1 MAIKSSTGLRD
12 GALGD
17 SSIKDLLDL
26 GFFDIY
32 AGAVPATADAD
43 VTGHTKLC
51 RISLNATA
59 TGLTMDPPSGGIMSK
74 PSGDVWSGA
83 NLATGTATF
92 YRHVGASDTGAS
104 STTQPRLQGNIN
116 VAGADL
122 NLATVN
128 LVSGAT
134 QPIDFYSIVWPT
146 L

>member
-1 MAIKSSTGLRD
+1 MTIKASTGLRD

-26 GFFDIY
+26 GFIDIY

-51 RISLNATA
+51 RISLNS
-59 TGLTMDPPSGGIMSK
+59 TGDGLEMDPPSGGIMSK
-74 PSGDVWSGA
+74 PSADVWSGV

-92 YRHVGASDTGAS
+92 YRHVGASDTGAL
-104 STTQPRLQGNIN
+104 STTEPRLQGTVG
-116 VAGADL
+116 VAGADI
-122 NLATVN
+122 NLASVA
-128 LVSGAT
+128 LVSAAN
-134 QPIDFYSIVWPT
+134 QPIDSYHIVFPT

>member
-1 MAIKSSTGLRD
+1 MAIKASTGLRD

-26 GFFDIY
+26 GFIDIY

-51 RISLNATA
+51 RISFNS
-59 TGLTMDPPSGGIMSK
+59 TGDGLEMDPPSGGIMSK
-74 PSGDVWSGA
+74 PSGDVWSGT

-92 YRHVGASDTGAS
+92 YRHVSPSDTGAL
-104 STTQPRLQGNIN
+104 STTEPRLQGTVG
-116 VAGADL
+116 VAGADI
-122 NLATVN
+122 NLASVA

-134 QPIDFYSIVWPT
+134 QPLDTYHIVFPT

>member
-17 SSIKDLLDL
+17 SSIKGLLDL
-26 GFFDIY
+26 GFIDIY
-32 AGAVPATADAD
+32 AGAVPGSADND

-59 TGLTMDPPSGGIMSK
+59 TGLTMGPPSGGIMSK
-74 PSGDVWSGA
+74 VPADVWKGT
-83 NLATGTATF
+83 NLATGTASF
-92 YRHVGASDTGAS
+92 YRHVGPSDTGVLSA
-104 STTQPRLQGNIN
+104 TQPRLQGTVG

-122 NLATVN
+122 NLASVA
-128 LVSGAT
+128 LVSGAE
-134 QPIDFYSIVWPT
+134 QPIDYYSIVWPT

>member
-1 MAIKSSTGLRD
+1 MAIKASTGLRD

-26 GFFDIY
+26 GFIDIY

-51 RISLNATA
+51 RISVNS
-59 TGLTMDPPSGGIMSK
+59 TGDGLEMDPPSGGIMSK
-74 PSGDVWSGA
+74 PSGDVWSGV
-83 NLATGTATF
+83 NLANGMPTF
-92 YRHVGASDTGAS
+92 YRHVGPGDTGTL
-104 STTQPRLQGNIN
+104 STTEPRLQGTVG

-122 NLATVN
+122 NVANVP
-128 LVSGAT
+128 LVSAAT
-134 QPIDFYSIVWPT
+134 QPIDTYHIVFPT

>member
-26 GFFDIY
+26 GFIDFY

-51 RISLNATA
+51 RISKNS
-59 TGLTMDPPSGGIMSK
+59 TGDGLEMDPPSGGIMSK
-74 PSGDVWSGA
+74 PSGDVWSGV

-92 YRHVGASDTGAS
+92 YRHVAPSDTGAA
-104 STTQPRLQGNIN
+104 STTQPRLQGSLG
-116 VAGADL
+116 VAGADI
-122 NLATVN
+122 NIAILA
-128 LVSGAT
+128 LVLGAT
-134 QPIDFYSIVWPT
+134 QPLDTYHIVFPT

>member
-17 SSIKDLLDL
+17 SSIKGLLDL
-26 GFFDIY
+26 GFINIY

-43 VTGHTKLC
+43 VTGNTLLC
-51 RISLNATA
+51 TISLNDSGD
-59 TGLTMDPPSGGIMSK
+59 GLEMDPPSGGIMSK
-74 PSGDVWSGA
+74 PSADVWSGT

-92 YRHVGASDTGAS
+92 YRHVGPSDTGALS
-104 STTQPRLQGNIN
+104 ATEPRLQGTVG

-122 NLATVN
+122 NLASVA
-128 LVSGAT
+128 LVSGAV
-134 QPIDFYSIVWPT
+134 QPIDYYSIVWPT

>member
-1 MAIKSSTGLRD
+1 MTIKASTGLRD

-26 GFFDIY
+26 GFIDIY

-51 RISLNATA
+51 RISFNS
-59 TGLTMDPPSGGIMSK
+59 TGDGLEMDPPSGGIMSK
-74 PSGDVWSGA
+74 PSGDVWSGT

-92 YRHVGASDTGAS
+92 YRHVGASDTGAL
-104 STTQPRLQGNIN
+104 STTEPRLQGTIG
-116 VAGADL
+116 VAGADI
-122 NLATVN
+122 NLASVA
-128 LVSGAT
+128 LVAASL
-134 QPIDFYSIVWPT
+134 QPIDTYHIVFPT

>member
-26 GFFDIY
+26 GFIDIY

-51 RISLNATA
+51 RISVNSTG
-59 TGLTMDPPSGGIMSK
+59 TGLSMDPPSGGIMSK
-74 PSGDVWSGA
+74 PSGDVWSGT

-92 YRHVGASDTGAS
+92 YRHVGASDTGAL
-104 STTQPRLQGNIN
+104 STTQPRLQGTVS

-122 NLATVN
+122 NLASVA
-128 LVSGAT
+128 LVSAAT
-134 QPIDFYSIVWPT
+134 QPIDTYHIVFPT